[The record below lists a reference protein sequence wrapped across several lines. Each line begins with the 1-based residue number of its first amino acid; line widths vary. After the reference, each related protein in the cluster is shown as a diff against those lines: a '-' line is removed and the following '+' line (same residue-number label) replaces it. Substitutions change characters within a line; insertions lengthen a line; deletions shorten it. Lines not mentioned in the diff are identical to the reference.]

1 MIVLLKKRI
10 VFLTFLITV
19 LFSFINLNVSFVYAT
34 QMSGYDA
41 EQILKEQRKKIADKK
56 NKSSKNEKNNILV
69 VEDEDDETEYENNSS
84 KKKPIGHQLYDT
96 ERHNNLYDKSNVIT
110 AGGGGGMGEGGGAAK
125 SAGGKAGQ
133 SVDFSNDTNINK
145 EVVNN
150 SKSDTDGNDLI
161 SEIVGFAKDDGQFY
175 KENEGDHAGAKIFEF
190 DRNGSIGI
198 DDDHISVSN
207 MKGFMT
213 FFLFAAFSL
222 GGLSFFMATRDIR
235 SKNNYF

>member
-10 VFLTFLITV
+10 VFLSFLIAV

-34 QMSGYDA
+34 QKSGADA
-41 EQILKEQRKKIADKK
+41 IEELMKKKNENKEQSEIKKNDKK
-56 NKSSKNEKNNILV
+56 RIKK
-69 VEDEDDETEYENNSS
+69 VEDNEVGET
-84 KKKPIGHQLYDT
+84 KKPSIGGHAGPHKLEENY
-96 ERHNNLYDKSNVIT
+96 EGKSRVLVPI
-110 AGGGGGMGEGGGAAK
+110 GGGGMGEGGGAAR

-161 SEIVGFAKDDGQFY
+161 SETMGFAKDDGQFY